1 MCRVQYPSQEQQ
13 CWYWGVLSRNQIA
26 APEIIP
32 IAYSNCSDPS
42 EMAIESMECS
52 HSSDSTLHGLQ
63 ELFNIL
69 FCALLFEVCK
79 LSEQTV
85 HLK

>member
-26 APEIIP
+26 APEIIL
-32 IAYSNCSDPS
+32 IAYSDCSDPS

-52 HSSDSTLHGLQ
+52 HSSDSPSMDARIVQHS
-63 ELFNIL
+63 
-69 FCALLFEVCK
+69 V
-79 LSEQTV
+79 LSSSF
-85 HLK
+85 